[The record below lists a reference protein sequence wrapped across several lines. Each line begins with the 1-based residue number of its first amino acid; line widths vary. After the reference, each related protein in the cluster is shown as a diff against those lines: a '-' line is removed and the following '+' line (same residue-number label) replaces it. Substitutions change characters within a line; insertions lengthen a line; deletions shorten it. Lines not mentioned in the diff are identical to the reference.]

1 MTVIEYPAG
10 NLFVLRTIKYLST
23 NPANKWAN
31 SYEFHSLAA
40 GSDAELR
47 SLASALVL
55 FEATLSQNTVLF
67 DRVLVS
73 TWEADSKPYDPMV
86 FLSIPQTAS
95 GLVGAVGDQ
104 LALDKALSIARVANS
119 GRFGHIFLRGVLNE
133 ADTSAPAGK
142 TILNDRAGI
151 QENIDSAL
159 LSSELEAY
167 LGLARPAVLEM
178 CMINKTG
185 TQVRPVIT
193 LNVQGV
199 STLPTDHAWFN
210 RTPLLSP

>member
-1 MTVIEYPAG
+1 MPVTGFAADD
-10 NLFVLRTIKYLST
+10 LFVFRTIKFLST
-23 NPANKWAN
+23 NPDNKWAN
-31 SYEFHSLAA
+31 SYEFQATTTGDTALLEAA
-40 GSDAELR
+40 AQ
-47 SLASALVL
+47 ALVL

-73 TWEADSKPYDPMV
+73 TWEEDSKPYNPETFM
-86 FLSIPQTAS
+86 SIPQSTG

-104 LALDKALSIARVANS
+104 LSLDKCLSLARVPVS
-119 GRFGHIFLRGVLNE
+119 GRYGHVFLRGVLNE

-151 QENIDSAL
+151 QSNVDAAMAD
-159 LSSELEAY
+159 SELEVF
-167 LGLARPAVLEM
+167 LGTSSGGALRMVM
-178 CMINKTG
+178 VNKAG
-185 TQVRPVIT
+185 TQVRPVTT

-199 STLPTDHAWFN
+199 ATLPTDHAWFN